1 MSNNLGNKLVMANN
15 IKHYMKLQNKTRQDV
30 CEALNIAYTTF
41 ADWVNAVTYPR
52 IDKIEL
58 MANYF
63 GISKSDLVEEHS
75 ASNLKKDIDDISIT
89 FPIIGEVAA
98 GYDCPAIEE
107 ETGEYEQIPAS
118 WLHRHPKENF
128 FVLKVK
134 GDSMYPAYRDGDRVL
149 IHRVPSVDSGSI
161 AVVLYETEVATLK
174 KVKYVHG
181 EDWLELIP
189 LNPEY
194 APKRIEGPDL
204 EQCRVLGEVWRLI
217 RVIK

>member
-1 MSNNLGNKLVMANN
+1 MDILYQN
-15 IKHYMKLQNKTRQDV
+15 IRKRR
-30 CEALNIAYTTF
+30 EALGLSQDALAQKVGYTSRSSIA
-41 ADWVNAVTYPR
+41 
-52 IDKIEL
+52 KIENGDVDIPRSKIVAFAKALRCSPLEL
-58 MANYF
+58 MGWDGSELNNF
-63 GISKSDLVEEHS
+63 NK
-75 ASNLKKDIDDISIT
+75 DDISIS